1 MQWVSRINRAC
12 EEDRLLLVCQPIVP
26 IRAGVEKLR
35 HFELLLRM
43 KDENGALVQPSE
55 FIPQRSASTSCRRS
69 TAGWCDRPAHAR
81 APPRRHGRA
90 PFILAINV
98 SATTLND
105 EQFLDFVL
113 AEMTADVSPARCA
126 SR

>member
-1 MQWVSRINRAC
+1 MGVAHQSRLRG
-12 EEDRLLLVCQPIVP
+12 DRLLLVCQPIVP
-26 IRAGVEKLR
+26 IRAGVELR

-69 TAGWCDRPAHAR
+69 TAGWCDRPARHVH
-81 APPRRHGRA
+81 RRGDTGRA

-113 AEMTADVSPARCA
+113 AEMAAADVSPARCA